1 MAADDGGHAE
11 LTLSIEDAMARFSR
25 DEWNALV
32 GDGHPFMDWNF
43 LEALEATGCAAPE
56 TGWTPQ
62 HLAVRNADGELVG
75 AAPLYVKDHSRG
87 EFVFDWGWADAL
99 ERAGGRYYPKLL
111 CAAPF
116 TPVTGPRLLA
126 TDGERRIGI
135 MRLLAGAMAK
145 ATETSG
151 LSSAHINFLREEDWE
166 LLGADGWL
174 QRIDQQYH
182 WFNRGYET
190 FDEFLGALASRKR
203 KMIRKERA
211 AAADGLEIERLSGD
225 DLKTEHW
232 DAFFNFYMDTGGRK
246 WGSPYLNR
254 AFFEVLHERMR
265 DKVVLVMAMDGGA
278 PIAGALNIAGRDAL
292 CGRYWGRRVNRQFL
306 HFEVCY
312 YQAIEHA
319 IEAGLGRV
327 EAGAQGDHK
336 LARGYEPVTTRSAH
350 WITHPGLHAALEAH
364 LERERRAVAEGV
376 AELADF
382 TPFRKGERTDSDY
395 GEEDF

>member
-1 MAADDGGHAE
+1 
-11 LTLSIEDAMARFSR
+11 MARFSKA
-25 DEWNALV
+25 EWNALV
-32 GDGHPFMDWNF
+32 ADAHPFMDWNF

-62 HLAVRNADGELVG
+62 HVALRDGDGALVG

-126 TDGERRIGI
+126 ADNERRVGI
-135 MRLLAGAMAK
+135 VRLLAGAIAR
-145 ATETSG
+145 ATESSG
-151 LSSAHINFLREEDWE
+151 FSSAHVNFLREDDWAV
-166 LLGADGWL
+166 LGADGWL

-182 WFNRGYET
+182 WFNHGYDS
-190 FDEFLGALASRKR
+190 FDRFLSALASRKR

-211 AAADGLEIERLSGD
+211 AAQDGLEIVRLSGD
-225 DLKTEHW
+225 DLKSAHW
-232 DAFFNFYMDTGGRK
+232 DAFFQFYMDTGDRK

-254 AFFEVLHERMR
+254 AFFELLHDRMR
-265 DKVVLVMAMDGGA
+265 DKVVLVLAHEDGL

-292 CGRYWGRRVNRQFL
+292 YGRYWGRRVERPFL

-312 YQAIEHA
+312 YQAIEHT
-319 IEAGLGRV
+319 IEARLARV

-350 WITHPGLHAALEAH
+350 WIAHPGLRSALEDY
-364 LERERRAVAEGV
+364 LDRERRAVADGLEQLV
-376 AELADF
+376 EY
-382 TPFRKGERTDSDY
+382 TPFRKGERTDADFR
-395 GEEDF
+395 EEEF

>member
-1 MAADDGGHAE
+1 
-11 LTLSIEDAMARFSR
+11 MARFSR
-25 DEWNALV
+25 AEWNALV
-32 GDGHPFMDWNF
+32 DDVHPFMDWDF
-43 LEALEATGCAAPE
+43 LEALEATGCASGA

-62 HLAVRNADGELVG
+62 HLAVRDGDGALVG

-87 EFVFDWGWADAL
+87 EFVFDWSWADAL
-99 ERAGGRYYPKLL
+99 ERAGGQYYPKLL

-126 TDGERRIGI
+126 RDDARRTGI
-135 MRLLAGAMAK
+135 VRLLAGAIAK

-151 LSSAHINFLREEDWE
+151 LSSAHVNFLRNDDWG

-182 WFNRGYET
+182 WINRGYDS
-190 FDEFLGALASRKR
+190 FDDFLGALASRKR

-211 AAADGLEIERLSGD
+211 AANEDLQIIRLSGD
-225 DLKTEHW
+225 DLTAAHW
-232 DAFFNFYMDTGGRK
+232 DAFFAFYMDTGGRK

-254 AFFEVLHERMR
+254 AFFELLHERMK
-265 DKVVLVMAMDGGA
+265 DKVVMVMAIDGGA
-278 PIAGALNIAGRDAL
+278 PIAAALNIAGRDAL
-292 CGRYWGRRVNRQFL
+292 YGRYWGRRVNRPFL

-319 IEAGLGRV
+319 IEARLGRV

-350 WITHPGLHAALEAH
+350 WITHPGLHAALESY
-364 LERERRAVAEGV
+364 LDEERRAVAEGV
-376 AELADF
+376 EQLADY
-382 TPFRKGERTDSDY
+382 TPFRKGPRSDEGH
-395 GEEDF
+395 GEEEF

>member
-1 MAADDGGHAE
+1 MPADDSGRAE
-11 LTLSIEDAMARFSR
+11 LSLAIEDAMARFGR
-25 DEWNALV
+25 AEWNALV
-32 GDGHPFMDWNF
+32 GDGHPFMDWDF

-62 HLAVRNADGELVG
+62 HLALRDADGLLVG
-75 AAPLYVKDHSRG
+75 AAALYVKDHSRG

-126 TDGERRIGI
+126 GDGARRAGVV
-135 MRLLAGAMAK
+135 RLLAGAIAK
-145 ATETSG
+145 ATESSG
-151 LSSAHINFLREEDWE
+151 LSSAHVNFLREADWE
-166 LLGADGWL
+166 ALGADGWL
-174 QRIDQQYH
+174 QRTDQQYH

-190 FDEFLGALASRKR
+190 FDDFLSALASRKR
-203 KMIRKERA
+203 KMIRKERIA
-211 AAADGLEIERLSGD
+211 ANEGLEIVRLSGD
-225 DLKTEHW
+225 DLKAEHW
-232 DAFFNFYMDTGGRK
+232 DAFFQFYVDTGDRK

-254 AFFEVLHERMR
+254 EFFDLLHQRMR
-265 DKVVLVMAMDGGA
+265 DKVVLVMALEDGT
-278 PIAGALNIAGRDAL
+278 PIAGALNVAGRDAL
-292 CGRYWGRRVNRQFL
+292 YGRYWGRRVERPFL

-319 IEAGLGRV
+319 IEAGLDRV

-350 WITHPGLHAALEAH
+350 WIVHPGLHAALEDH
-364 LERERRAVAEGV
+364 LERERRAVADGV
-376 AELADF
+376 EQLAAY
-382 TPFRKGERTDSDY
+382 TPFRKGARSDAEHD
-395 GEEDF
+395 EEGF